1 MQTIP
6 PASGPIGLKVPA
18 PAGSTLRVGQVF
30 QAVVRGGTTDPF
42 LQLPTTRIPL
52 APGTPLPQGQA
63 VRVEIL
69 ETGATL
75 RLQLTPQPGGGTPG
89 AAPPAA
95 PLDTMLAEVL
105 RALGKPGLA
114 ARAAGLTPSRLPVL
128 EAPLRQLFTVL
139 LAQPGFGDDLRQLG
153 ALLQQASPQGAIP
166 PAWLATLA
174 GLLGPLESMDA
185 QHLRG
190 LLAKMGNARTLE
202 ARLALA
208 LQAGAAGNLE
218 EALGADLKA
227 LLAQLRD
234 HGPLREFLVQSR
246 QAKQFDGLLDRLL
259 DRVQGGQQQNLNA
272 LERPYVFLDL
282 PVATPSGLHHAQV
295 HFFGDAHAAQQ
306 GRPAFERVVLDCSTS
321 QLGDLWVELQVSGV
335 QGACRFRAATAEA
348 AAALEGAAPELREGL
363 AEAGFPGVDVHVAQ
377 WDGDRLNAL
386 LALMRPF
393 HGVRLDA

>member
-1 MQTIP
+1 MQIDPAAPGAIRLNASP
-6 PASGPIGLKVPA
+6 PAGTA
-18 PAGSTLRVGQVF
+18 LRVGQVF
-30 QAVVRGGTTDPF
+30 QAVVRGSANEPF
-42 LQLPTTRIPL
+42 LQLPNVRIPIGQ
-52 APGTPLPQGQA
+52 GTGLPQGQP
-63 VRVEIL
+63 VRVEVL

-75 RLQLTPQPGGGTPG
+75 RLQLTPAAAAG
-89 AAPPAA
+89 AGAPAVPV
-95 PLDTMLAEVL
+95 DTLLAEVL
-105 RALGKPGLA
+105 RALGKPALA
-114 ARAAGLTPSRLPVL
+114 ARAPGLVPTHLPTL

-153 ALLQQASPQGAIP
+153 TLLQQAAPQGAVP

-174 GLLGPLESMDA
+174 GLLGPLESMEA
-185 QHLRG
+185 QNLRG

-202 ARLALA
+202 ARIALA
-208 LQAGAAGNLE
+208 LQAGGAGNLE
-218 EALGADLKA
+218 AALGEDLKA
-227 LLAQLRD
+227 LLLQLRE

-246 QAKQFDGLLDRLL
+246 QSKHFDGLLDRLL

-295 HFFGDAHAAQQ
+295 HFFGDAAAAKQ

-335 QGACRFRAATAEA
+335 HSACRFRAATAEA
-348 AAALEGAAPELREGL
+348 AEALETAAPELREGL
-363 AEAGFPGVDVHVAQ
+363 AEAGFPGVDVRVEQ

-386 LALMRPF
+386 LGLMRPF